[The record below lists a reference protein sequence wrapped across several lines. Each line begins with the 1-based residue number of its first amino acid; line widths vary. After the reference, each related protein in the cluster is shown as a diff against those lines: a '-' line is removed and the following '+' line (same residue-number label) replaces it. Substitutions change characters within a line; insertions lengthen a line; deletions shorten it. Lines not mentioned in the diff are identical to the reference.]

1 MKNIMRFGLVVASTA
16 MIAACGGNS
25 ATLPDYEEGGVDPA
39 SVDNG
44 DYNDVQTS
52 GLADPDAWKADPLN
66 HPDSPLQ
73 KRVVYFGFDDASL
86 TTEGRGLVEAH
97 AKYLAANAGQH
108 IVLEGH
114 ADERG
119 TREYNIALGQQRAET
134 VRRMML
140 LYGVS
145 SAQIRVLSYG
155 EEKPAVFGHD
165 DQSWTLNR
173 RVEIRYK

>member
-1 MKNIMRFGLVVASTA
+1 MKKFMRFGLVIASAA
-16 MIAACGGNS
+16 MIAACGGKS

-39 SVDNG
+39 AAGNN

-73 KRVVYFGFDDASL
+73 KRVVYFEFDDASL

-97 AKYLAANAGQH
+97 AKYLASNQSQN

-119 TREYNIALGQQRAET
+119 TREYNIALAQQRAET

-145 SAQIRVLSYG
+145 STQIRVLSYG
-155 EEKPAVFGHD
+155 EEKPAALGHD
-165 DQSWTLNR
+165 KQSWALNR
-173 RVEIRYK
+173 RVEIRYL